1 MIYIPV
7 GLGGTIYLSDSDSDI
22 SKERIVFS
30 FPNDIKEVIFFFL
43 SNNEIHGKE
52 NQAGKNQ
59 FFFTSI
65 RCSQPCE

>member
-30 FPNDIKEVIFFFL
+30 FPNDIKEVIFFF
-43 SNNEIHGKE
+43 
-52 NQAGKNQ
+52 
-59 FFFTSI
+59 
-65 RCSQPCE
+65 